1 MSNETIRVDGKD
13 VEVREDTAK
22 SYRGVTW
29 FLGTVLIFAV
39 VAAIMFFIFTAYSV
53 SDGKINTPETKTGE
67 PLN

>member
-1 MSNETIRVDGKD
+1 MPNETINVDGKD

-22 SYRGVTW
+22 SYRGVMW
-29 FLGTVLIFAV
+29 FLGTVLMFAI
-39 VAAIMFFIFTAYSV
+39 VAAIMFFVFSAYSV